1 MDDIVVG
8 IVAVLT
14 GAVFCFRGY
23 LAMRIII
30 PIWGAFAGFM
40 LGAGIVADDAGF
52 LATALG
58 WIVGIAVAV
67 VFGLLAY
74 LYYEVAVMIGMM
86 AIGFTLGASVM
97 VALGVTWS
105 WLIVLSGVA
114 LAVLLAFVALVGDLP
129 MVLLTVLTGFAG
141 SSLIIFGLMLM
152 FGVTEFGDFD
162 SAQTTKTLDDSWWWY
177 VIYLGLAI
185 AGMVAQFAD
194 VNRRR
199 DTLRDAWST
208 GISSPDDDLII
219 ADRGSTRRARRPSR
233 ERGLRA
239 ARRLVPRTGRERVEF
254 AGLCRRRESSLL
266 VELMR
271 RRLPAAMLALA
282 VLLVA
287 EGLGSFLYHGAA
299 SDASQ
304 FLHDVPLIGAL
315 GFVAGW
321 HVGRLFDAA
330 DRGSLAGMAIG
341 VVGATVLWATA
352 PGATNAIVAIAV
364 ATIVAASLVARR
376 RRLAGVWSVPLLV
389 LCAVAVVTWALGS
402 VDSPT
407 CDPGAWLQ
415 PHAFL
420 ARPDCVGRDRL
431 GRPRGRRRR
440 PGARTS
446 DVPTVR

>member
-40 LGAGIVADDAGF
+40 LGAGIVAGDAGF

-58 WIVGIAVAV
+58 WFVGIAVAV
-67 VFGLLAY
+67 VFALLAY

-97 VALGVTWS
+97 VAIGVTWS

-177 VIYLGLAI
+177 AIYLGLAI

-208 GISSPDDDLII
+208 GISSP
-219 ADRGSTRRARRPSR
+219 T
-233 ERGLRA
+233 
-239 ARRLVPRTGRERVEF
+239 
-254 AGLCRRRESSLL
+254 
-266 VELMR
+266 
-271 RRLPAAMLALA
+271 
-282 VLLVA
+282 
-287 EGLGSFLYHGAA
+287 
-299 SDASQ
+299 
-304 FLHDVPLIGAL
+304 
-315 GFVAGW
+315 
-321 HVGRLFDAA
+321 
-330 DRGSLAGMAIG
+330 
-341 VVGATVLWATA
+341 
-352 PGATNAIVAIAV
+352 
-364 ATIVAASLVARR
+364 TI
-376 RRLAGVWSVPLLV
+376 
-389 LCAVAVVTWALGS
+389 
-402 VDSPT
+402 
-407 CDPGAWLQ
+407 
-415 PHAFL
+415 
-420 ARPDCVGRDRL
+420 
-431 GRPRGRRRR
+431 
-440 PGARTS
+440 
-446 DVPTVR
+446 